1 MNGLSVTEL
10 CCLFC
15 YPPCPGRIAAKLAF
29 LPPEPTYS
37 LVPEPEPRPGGV
49 GTTPLG
55 TLRTSTGTPGRWK
68 LHLMERSDFQY
79 SQRELDTVEVF
90 LTKSSRGNR
99 IACMYVRC
107 VPGARLASKTQLG
120 QTQSLEEWRGQD
132 LGGILCSSSGSLECQ
147 SGVRAQWVP
156 GDSSCQGWPTRASK
170 DGLHFADGLCPATL
184 GPCARHPTMCSSEGA
199 SAPHLADEDLRL
211 GEVASSGCVT
221 APA

>member
-15 YPPCPGRIAAKLAF
+15 CPPCPGRIAAKLAF

-79 SQRELDTVEVF
+79 SQRELDTIEVF

-107 VPGARLASKTQLG
+107 VPGARLASKTRLG
-120 QTQSLEEWRGQD
+120 QTRNLEEWRGIGSGEY
-132 LGGILCSSSGSLECQ
+132 LVLIL
-147 SGVRAQWVP
+147 RVP
-156 GDSSCQGWPTRASK
+156 GVPEWGESPVGAWRFFSPRAGRPESPRM
-170 DGLHFADGLCPATL
+170 GFTL
-184 GPCARHPTMCSSEGA
+184 LTASAQLPWVLSARCPTMCSSEGA
-199 SAPHLADEDLRL
+199 SAPHLADEDPEAR
-211 GEVASSGCVT
+211 GSGFK
-221 APA
+221 

>member
-15 YPPCPGRIAAKLAF
+15 CPPCPGRIAAKLAF

-107 VPGARLASKTQLG
+107 VPGARLAWTDPEPGRMEGAGS
-120 QTQSLEEWRGQD
+120 
-132 LGGILCSSSGSLECQ
+132 GGYLVLIL
-147 SGVRAQWVP
+147 RVP
-156 GDSSCQGWPTRASK
+156 GVPERGESPV
-170 DGLHFADGLCPATL
+170 
-184 GPCARHPTMCSSEGA
+184 GA
-199 SAPHLADEDLRL
+199 WGFFLPRLAD
-211 GEVASSGCVT
+211 
-221 APA
+221 